1 MAIRYNIKIQS
12 KRCILYQETNCLHNN
27 FNIENM
33 YCKWQLNVIYIIIK
47 IDVHSATKID
57 CTFNLHCT
65 LMIYQFHLDCSTL
78 SEIFVRKCR
87 GNYIVFKW
95 FNWAILKSRLFKI
108 SPIFTGQHNTYVL
121 INSPRDICQWHFW
134 QAAIFPVHSSL

>member
-27 FNIENM
+27 FNIENV
-33 YCKWQLNVIYIIIK
+33 YCKWQLNVI
-47 IDVHSATKID
+47 TKYYHKDWCTFSID
-57 CTFNLHCT
+57 CTLNSHCT
-65 LMIYQFHLDCSTL
+65 LMIYQFHLDCSTV

-134 QAAIFPVHSSL
+134 QAVIFPVHSSL